1 MGERPRAVR
10 AVVAGAT
17 GLVGGH
23 LVRLLARQ
31 GPVLALVRRDVPLPE
46 GAVARR
52 VDFDA
57 LDLSGKE
64 LSGADVFCALGTT
77 IRKAGSQ
84 EAFRKVDLE
93 AVAALARAA
102 AKGGARFFGLVSA
115 VGADP
120 DSRVFYS
127 RVKGEAE
134 AAVRASGIPGSPVGL
149 LRNPSGN
156 PSGIPA
162 VGIVRPSFLL
172 GERAES
178 RPAEK
183 LGILAA
189 KALGF
194 AMVGPLARYRAVEAE
209 DVARALIGL
218 GGEGPGVRIVE
229 SEEIGLRAATPRT

>member
-1 MGERPRAVR
+1 MGERKAL
-10 AVVAGAT
+10 VAGAT

-23 LVRLLARQ
+23 LVRLLAQR

-57 LDLSGKE
+57 LVLSRKE
-64 LSGADVFCALGTT
+64 LAGADVYCALGTT

-84 EAFRKVDLE
+84 AAFRKVDLE
-93 AVAALARAA
+93 AVANLARAA
-102 AKGGARFFGLVSA
+102 ARGGARFFGLVSA

-120 DSRVFYS
+120 SSSVFYS

-134 AAVRASGIPGSPVGL
+134 AAVRASGVPG
-149 LRNPSGN
+149 
-156 PSGIPA
+156 

-218 GGEGPGVRIVE
+218 AGGEPGVRIVE
-229 SEEIGLRAATPRT
+229 SEEIGLRAAPPRT

>member
-1 MGERPRAVR
+1 MGERPRAGSAVAGG

-17 GLVGGH
+17 GLVGSH

-57 LDLSGKE
+57 LDLSRNE
-64 LSGADVFCALGTT
+64 LAGADVFCALGTT

-84 EAFRKVDLE
+84 AAFRKVDLE
-93 AVAALARAA
+93 AVASLARAA
-102 AKGGARFFGLVSA
+102 AKNGARFFGLVSA
-115 VGADP
+115 LGADP
-120 DSRVFYS
+120 GSKIFYN

-134 AAVRASGIPGSPVGL
+134 AAVRESGIPG
-149 LRNPSGN
+149 
-156 PSGIPA
+156 

-183 LGILAA
+183 LGIGLAKLA
-189 KALGF
+189 GF
-194 AMVGPLARYRAVEAE
+194 ALVGPLARFRAVEAE
-209 DVARALIGL
+209 DVARALVSLSEAGA
-218 GGEGPGVRIVE
+218 GVRVLE
-229 SEEIGLRAATPRT
+229 SDEIGGAAGTPPT

>member
-1 MGERPRAVR
+1 MGERPKAAAG

-17 GLVGGH
+17 GLVGSH

-46 GAVARR
+46 RAVARR

-57 LDLSGKE
+57 LDLSRKE
-64 LSGADVFCALGTT
+64 LAGADVYCALGTT

-102 AKGGARFFGLVSA
+102 AKSGARFFGLVSA

-134 AAVRASGIPGSPVGL
+134 AAVRE
-149 LRNPSGN
+149 SGN
-156 PSGIPA
+156 PSGIPG

-178 RPAEK
+178 RPGEK
-183 LGILAA
+183 AGILVA
-189 KALGF
+189 KVLGF

-218 GGEGPGVRIVE
+218 ARAGPGVRVLE
-229 SEEIGLRAATPRT
+229 SDEIGGAAGAPPP